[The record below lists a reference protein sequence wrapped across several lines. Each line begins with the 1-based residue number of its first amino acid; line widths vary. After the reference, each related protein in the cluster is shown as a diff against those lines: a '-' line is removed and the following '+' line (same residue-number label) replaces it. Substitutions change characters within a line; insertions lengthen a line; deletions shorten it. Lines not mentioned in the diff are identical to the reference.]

1 MNLSIQDIYDRV
13 ESLKTFN
20 GYSQDKMAE
29 LMGLSNKQA
38 YSNMIK
44 KKTMKL
50 KYLVNLVNN
59 SGESIDKFFTKSTKE
74 QLYKNNDISSV
85 ITEPEIKLFHCQ
97 ECINKQNK
105 LEQAEKERD
114 DYRQKYIEC
123 LEELAGKKKA
133 VS

>member
-13 ESLKTFN
+13 ESVKTFH

-50 KYLVNLVNN
+50 KYLVNLANN

-74 QLYKNNDISSV
+74 QLYKNFDNVTES
-85 ITEPEIKLFHCQ
+85 TEPEIKYFSCPD
-97 ECINKQNK
+97 CIKKQK
-105 LEQAEKERD
+105 EIDELLE
-114 DYRQKYIEC
+114 YRQKYIEC

-133 VS
+133 I